1 MSSDMNANLLAF
13 GKWLEQSAA
22 GLMVRES
29 LWGFQIVVAIHI
41 VGLAFSIGLL
51 VWFDFRLLGL
61 GVRPSRVS
69 DVYRQLIRWAGVGF
83 VSMFVT
89 GGLLF
94 TGFATSAMAN
104 PFFRTKLALIAVAGA
119 NALVYHLVTERSGA
133 AWDDHDRP
141 PRAARIAGFV
151 SIVAWFLVIL
161 CGRMMSYTMF

>member
-1 MSSDMNANLLAF
+1 MGTSLVTF
-13 GKWLEQSAA
+13 GKWLEESPA

-41 VGLAFSIGLL
+41 VSLAFSVGLL
-51 VWFDFRLLGL
+51 VWFDLRLLGL

-69 DVYRQLIRWAGVGF
+69 EVYRQLIRWAGFGF

-94 TGFATSAMAN
+94 TGFATSAIGN
-104 PFFRTKLALIAVAGA
+104 VFFRAKLLLIAAAGA
-119 NALVYHLVTERSGA
+119 NALLYHLVTEHGA
-133 AWDDHDRP
+133 PVWDEDERP
-141 PRAARIAGFV
+141 PAAARLAGLV
-151 SIVAWFLVIL
+151 SIVVWTLVVL

>member
-1 MSSDMNANLLAF
+1 MGASLVTI
-13 GKWLEQSAA
+13 GKWLEQSPA

-41 VGLAFSIGLL
+41 VGLAFSVGLL
-51 VWFDFRLLGL
+51 VWFDLRLLGL

-69 DVYRQLIRWAGVGF
+69 EVYRQLIRWAGVGF

-94 TGFATSAMAN
+94 TGFATSAMSNA
-104 PFFRTKLALIAVAGA
+104 FFRAKLLLIVTAGA
-119 NALVYHLVTERSGA
+119 NALVLHLVTARNA
-133 AWDDHDRP
+133 ALWDGQPRP
-141 PRAARIAGFV
+141 PMAARVAGMV
-151 SIVAWFLVIL
+151 AIVVWALVIL